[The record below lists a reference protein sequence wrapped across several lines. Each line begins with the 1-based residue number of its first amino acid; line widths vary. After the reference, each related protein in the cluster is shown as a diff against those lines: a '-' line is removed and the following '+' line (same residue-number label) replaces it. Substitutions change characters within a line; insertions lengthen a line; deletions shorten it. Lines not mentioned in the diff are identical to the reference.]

1 MPTRPSPARGLL
13 YENIS
18 RQQQSLA
25 SAAGELAR
33 SQAELDRGLDERRAS
48 LQALLT
54 SVESR
59 RTDLDDVMRAFSSA
73 IEESFE
79 RVEGRAREIGA
90 FLAETSQATTG
101 LVERQ
106 FGDIRTAMGNE
117 RTHTASLLRAAYE
130 QANEEIDS
138 IFAQSTERF
147 QGAAAEMRGLARE
160 IQRELEAT
168 REELRRNAVALPEET
183 AEQAA
188 AMRRVVADQIK
199 ALNELTDV
207 VARSGRSYDIAE
219 PVAASA
225 GRVVDAVPAGRR
237 LEPMRQDPIRQ
248 ETIRHE
254 PSRQDYASRRV
265 AAGALALWR
274 RWPGA
279 GAAARGDAAIV
290 GSGPGAGTQW
300 RWLAH

>member
-1 MPTRPSPARGLL
+1 MLSSLNEQLSREIAGTLNQIDQRSSTLRTMIADAGETFHAVETALTSGVENFQTALGDVTREVKDVGANADTTIASARAL

-147 QGAAAEMRGLARE
+147 QGAAAEVRGLAPRSSASS
-160 IQRELEAT
+160 RRRAKSCAAMPW
-168 REELRRNAVALPEET
+168 RCRRN
-183 AEQAA
+183 
-188 AMRRVVADQIK
+188 RRAGGGD
-199 ALNELTDV
+199 APC
-207 VARSGRSYDIAE
+207 RGRSDQGAE
-219 PVAASA
+219 
-225 GRVVDAVPAGRR
+225 RIDRCRR
-237 LEPMRQDPIRQ
+237 
-248 ETIRHE
+248 
-254 PSRQDYASRRV
+254 
-265 AAGALALWR
+265 AL
-274 RWPGA
+274 
-279 GAAARGDAAIV
+279 
-290 GSGPGAGTQW
+290 GP
-300 RWLAH
+300 LL